1 MTAYRAPADIRI
13 GHIHLHVS
21 NIERSAA
28 FYRDVMGFDLLF
40 QFEDAAFLSAG
51 GYHHHIG
58 LNTWGTAGME
68 PDGRRRP
75 GLYHFALNYP
85 RRQDLARAVKRIVE
99 AGHRIDGAADQSSHV
114 AVYIA
119 DPDGNGIELAWDR
132 PPAFWT
138 FMIDGSLTRE
148 KAATMNRRLDVQA
161 LIAEVD
167 QAPGESE
174 LATV

>member
-1 MTAYRAPADIRI
+1 MSNYRAPADIRI

-58 LNTWGTAGME
+58 LNTWGTAGMV
-68 PDGRRRP
+68 PDRRPRP

-85 RRQDLARAVKRIVE
+85 TREDLARIVKRVVE
-99 AGHRIDGAADQSSHV
+99 SGHAIDGASDHTSHL
-114 AVYIA
+114 AVYIS

-132 PPAFWT
+132 SPEFWK
-138 FMIDGSLTRE
+138 FMLDGKLTPE
-148 KAATMNRRLDVQA
+148 SAVKLNKRLDIPA
-161 LIAEVD
+161 LIAE
-167 QAPGESE
+167 
-174 LATV
+174 AT